1 MKHLFQV
8 WNEVEPRIL
17 RAHQLFLLLDYDGTL
32 TPIVARPEQAVCPPG
47 VKSILEKLRDSP
59 RGMVAIISG
68 RALEDLKGK
77 VGVPGITYVGNHGL
91 EMENPPGV
99 HPKNLSPQR
108 QDELKQIRKSLETSL
123 KALPGIHFEDKGPI
137 LTLHYRNAP
146 REASGR
152 VQEAVQNVLQGYYL
166 TRWQFF
172 TGKKIFEIRPR
183 MDFNKGKTIKELLH
197 RFPPAK
203 LLPVYLGDDQSDE
216 DAFRAI
222 QGQGI
227 PVRVGPGSAP
237 SAADYF
243 LRDPSEVLDFL
254 RQCEKILKN

>member
-1 MKHLFQV
+1 MKHLFQA

-17 RAHQLFLLLDYDGTL
+17 RAHHLFLLLDYDGTL
-32 TPIVARPEQAVCPPG
+32 TPIVTRPEQAVCPPG
-47 VKSILEKLRDSP
+47 VKFILEKLRDSP

-77 VGVPGITYVGNHGL
+77 VGVPGIIYVGNHGL
-91 EMENPPGV
+91 EMENSAGV
-99 HPKNLSPQR
+99 YPKNLFPQS

-123 KALPGIHFEDKGPI
+123 KTLPGIHFEDKGPI
-137 LTLHYRNAP
+137 LALHYRNAP
-146 REASGR
+146 RDASVR
-152 VQEAVQNVLQGYYL
+152 VQEAVQNVLQGYL
-166 TRWQFF
+166 TRWQSF

-183 MDFNKGKTIKELLH
+183 MDFNKGKTVKELLH
-197 RFPPAK
+197 RFSSAK

-216 DAFRAI
+216 DAFQAI
-222 QGQGI
+222 QGYGI
-227 PVRVGPGSAP
+227 PVRVDPGSAP

-254 RQCEKILKN
+254 RRCERILQN

>member
-1 MKHLFQV
+1 MKHLFQA
-8 WNEVEPRIL
+8 WNEVERRIL

-59 RGMVAIISG
+59 RAMVAIISG

-77 VGVPGITYVGNHGL
+77 VGVPGLTYVGNYGL
-91 EMENPPGV
+91 EIENPVGV
-99 HPKNLSPQR
+99 HRKILSPQR
-108 QDELKQIRKSLETSL
+108 RDELKQIRKSLETSL
-123 KALPGIHFEDKGPI
+123 KAIPGIHFEEKGPI
-137 LTLHYRNAP
+137 LCLHYRNTP
-146 REASGR
+146 REAPGR
-152 VQEAVQNVLQGYYL
+152 VEEAVQNVLQGYSS
-166 TRWQFF
+166 RWQFS

-197 RFPPAK
+197 RFSPAK
-203 LLPVYLGDDQSDE
+203 VLPVYLGDDQSDE

-227 PVRVGPGSAP
+227 PVQVGPGMAP

-243 LRDPSEVLDFL
+243 LRDPNEVLDFL
-254 RQCEKILKN
+254 RQCEIILKN